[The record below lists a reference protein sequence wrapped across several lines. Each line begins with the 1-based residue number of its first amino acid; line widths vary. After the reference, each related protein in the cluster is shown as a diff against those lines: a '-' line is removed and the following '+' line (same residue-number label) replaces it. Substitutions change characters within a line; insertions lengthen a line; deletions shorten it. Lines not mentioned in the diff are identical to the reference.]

1 MPKLGLQSSFM
12 ESFNPLSLILCCGGL
27 IFVIAGYIQQKFPPK
42 KINHFY
48 GYRTRKSMR
57 DQESWDFAQAYSS
70 RQMQKMGAGIV
81 LLGGLAWLA
90 DIHSIWGIGIGIII
104 FVLCPLLMLVEI
116 EQMLKKRFPKK

>member
-1 MPKLGLQSSFM
+1 MCNRKKRHKHHQ
-12 ESFNPLSLILCCGGL
+12 
-27 IFVIAGYIQQKFPPK
+27 QHQKKQKFPPK

-104 FVLCPLLMLVEI
+104 FVFCPLLMLVEI